1 MNARKIAWRVAAGV
15 AVGSAVAAL
24 YGTKKGAEL
33 RKKIADFSSKHAGE
47 VGTALTGIVGSLYG
61 TSGNKEETG
70 HTLNPENKNT
80 YNPNPENKNVYNPQN
95 EKREEWA
102 LPSASKTR

>member
-33 RKKIADFSSKHAGE
+33 RKKIADFSSQHAGG
-47 VGTALTGIVGSLYG
+47 VGTALTGIVSSLYSAAG
-61 TSGNKEETG
+61 SKQEKG
-70 HTLNPENKNT
+70 HVLLPENKNMHT
-80 YNPNPENKNVYNPQN
+80 PEN
-95 EKREEWA
+95 EIREEWA

>member
-33 RKKIADFSSKHAGE
+33 RKKIADFSSQHAGE
-47 VGTALTGIVGSLYG
+47 VGSALTGIVGSLYG
-61 TSGNKEETG
+61 APGSKEETG
-70 HTLNPENKNT
+70 HSLNL
-80 YNPNPENKNVYNPQN
+80 ENKNVHTPKK
-95 EKREEWA
+95 EEREEWS

>member
-33 RKKIADFSSKHAGE
+33 RKKIAEFTSQNAGG
-47 VGTALTGIVGSLYG
+47 VATAITGIVGSLYG
-61 TSGNKEETG
+61 ASGSKEESG
-70 HTLNPENKNT
+70 HTRNPENKNMH
-80 YNPNPENKNVYNPQN
+80 NPNPENKNMHNPQN

>member
-33 RKKIADFSSKHAGE
+33 RKKIADFSSQYAGG
-47 VGTALTGIVGSLYG
+47 VGTALTSIVGSLYNG
-61 TSGNKEETG
+61 SESKQETG
-70 HTLNPENKNT
+70 HTLNPENKNMNT
-80 YNPNPENKNVYNPQN
+80 PENEVK
-95 EKREEWA
+95 EEWA